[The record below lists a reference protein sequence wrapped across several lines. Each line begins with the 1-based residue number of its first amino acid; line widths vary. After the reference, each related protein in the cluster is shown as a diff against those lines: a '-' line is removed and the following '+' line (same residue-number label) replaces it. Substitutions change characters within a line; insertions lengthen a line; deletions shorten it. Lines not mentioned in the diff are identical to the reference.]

1 MITTYD
7 AQQLLTGKAA
17 VLGPDGSRI
26 GPIGQV
32 FLDDATGE
40 PEWVTVRTGLFGGA
54 ESFVPL
60 RGATVADG
68 AVHVAFDKDT
78 VKGAPRVEDPEGHLE
93 AEDETALYAY
103 YGLPGDGQE
112 TPRTGT
118 GTGTDDAMTRSE
130 ERLDVS
136 KERVATGRA
145 RLRKFVV
152 TEQVTRT
159 VSLRHDEVRIEREP
173 VTDADREVVLAA
185 GAALTPAEHE
195 VVLTAERVVVAKEVV
210 PVERVRLDVDTVQ
223 EDRVVSEEV
232 RKEQIEVEGDVSTR
246 GPADPTVDHEGRGPT
261 DQR

>member
-1 MITTYD
+1 MMTTHD
-7 AQQLLTGKAA
+7 AQQLLAGKAD
-17 VLGPDGSRI
+17 VRGPDGTRI

-32 FLDDATGE
+32 YLDDATGE

-60 RGATVADG
+60 QGATVSDG
-68 AVHVAFDKDT
+68 AVRVAFDKDT

-103 YGLPGDGQE
+103 YGLHGDGQE
-112 TPRTGT
+112 ALRP
-118 GTGTDDAMTRSE
+118 GTDDAMTRSE
-130 ERLDVS
+130 ERLDVT

-173 VTDADREVVLAA
+173 VSDADRGVVLAA
-185 GAALTPAEHE
+185 GTALTPAEHE

-223 EDRVVSEEV
+223 QDQVVSEEL

-246 GPADPTVDHEGRGPT
+246 GPQDLATDPRGRGT